1 MKHTAPERKRRQQQK
16 IRELR
21 HQMRYANDYRE
32 RDYIAMQIDAVRRY
46 G

>member
-1 MKHTAPERKRRQQQK
+1 MKFNAQEQKRQKQQK
-16 IRELR
+16 INELR

-32 RDYIAMQIDAVRRY
+32 RDYIAMQIDAIRRH